1 MVRGEHAHREGV
13 RRVIAAITVG
23 LWVLVCLD
31 TVGVLDDPRIMNLL
45 ALALEKLRCATM
57 WVCVGCGLWSRS
69 FRYLYLLAYYTS
81 I

>member
-45 ALALEKLRCATM
+45 ALGAGEAQMRDDVGVC
-57 WVCVGCGLWSRS
+57 WVWIVE
-69 FRYLYLLAYYTS
+69 
-81 I
+81 